1 MVVNEKHQTLCGG
14 IKENEYILCHS
25 YGVFIIII
33 MTVVVVNTIRNNRI
47 TSTTSTSTT
56 TSTSITHSSSVSR
69 EVLQGRVEIEKASG
83 IDEWSSLAP
92 YEIIIS
98 FVLL

>member
-33 MTVVVVNTIRNNRI
+33 MTVVVVVVNTIRNNRI
-47 TSTTSTSTT
+47 TST

-69 EVLQGRVEIEKASG
+69 EVLQGRVEIEKAGG

-98 FVLL
+98 YVLL